1 MSLRVEAIAAGYGD
15 RSIVDEISF
24 SLEPGKIM
32 ALFGH
37 NGAGKST
44 VLKALLGLIQVS
56 SGKIE
61 LDGTR
66 IEKLSI
72 DGRLERGLRLLPE
85 GRGVFPELTVAENIA
100 VVSNANASTEPMK
113 ITGADVLTLFSVLAE
128 RRNVLAGSMS
138 GGQQQM
144 LAVGLSILGSP
155 KCLLLEEPSVGLQ
168 PDLVEHLFAQ
178 ISIICKSRDISAILI
193 EHKIA
198 SAMKIADDV
207 LILNSG
213 RVVFKGSNAETRKTD
228 IWQFF

>member
-1 MSLRVEAIAAGYGD
+1 MSLRVDSIAAGYGD

-24 SLEPGKIM
+24 ALEPGKIM

-44 VLKALLGLIQVS
+44 VLKALLGLIEVS

-61 LDGTR
+61 LDGQR
-66 IEKLSI
+66 IDRLTI
-72 DGRLERGLRLLPE
+72 DARLERGLRLLPE
-85 GRGVFPELTVAENIA
+85 GRGVFPELTVEENLA
-100 VVSNANASTEPMK
+100 VVANANAAGGAMK
-113 ITGADVLTLFSVLAE
+113 ITPADVLTLFPVLAE
-128 RRNVLAGSMS
+128 RRSVLAGSMS

-144 LAVGLSILGSP
+144 LAVGLAILGSP

-178 ISIICKSRDISAILI
+178 ISAICKTRDISAILI

-198 SAMKIADDV
+198 SAMKIVDDV

-213 RVVFKGSNAETRKTD
+213 RVVFMGSNAEARKTD

>member
-1 MSLRVEAIAAGYGD
+1 MSLRVNKIEAGYGE
-15 RSIVDEISF
+15 RSIVDDISF
-24 SLEPGKIM
+24 SIESGKIM

-44 VLKALLGLIQVS
+44 VLKALLGLIQTS
-56 SGKIE
+56 SGSIE
-61 LDGTR
+61 LGGER

-72 DGRLERGLRLLPE
+72 DGRLDRGLRLLPE
-85 GRGVFPELTVAENIA
+85 GRGVFPELTVAENLA
-100 VVSNANASTEPMK
+100 VVSSVNEGREPMK
-113 ITGADVLTLFSVLAE
+113 ITSGDVLELFPVLAE
-128 RRNVLAGSMS
+128 RRNTLAGSMS

-144 LAVGLSILGSP
+144 LAVGLAILGSP

-178 ISIICKSRDISAILI
+178 ISKICKTHDISAILI

-198 SAMKIADDV
+198 SAMKIVDDV

-213 RVVFKGSNAETRKTD
+213 RVVFTGSNAETRKTD

>member
-1 MSLRVEAIAAGYGD
+1 MSLNVKAIAAGYGD

-24 SLEPGKIM
+24 AIEPGKIM

-44 VLKALLGLIQVS
+44 VLKALLGLIDVS
-56 SGKIE
+56 SGAIE
-61 LDGTR
+61 LDGQR

-72 DGRLERGLRLLPE
+72 DARLARGLRLLPE
-85 GRGVFPELTVAENIA
+85 GRGVFPELTVDENLK
-100 VVSNANASTEPMK
+100 VVANANAGATMK
-113 ITGADVLTLFSVLAE
+113 ITPADVLKLFPVLDE

-144 LAVGLSILGSP
+144 LAVGLAILGSP

-168 PDLVEHLFAQ
+168 PDLVEHLFGQ
-178 ISIICKSRDISAILI
+178 VSVICREHGISAILI

-198 SAMKIADDV
+198 SAMKIVDDV